1 MTTPPGLLR
10 LLVVFHESE
19 ALGAGRAVLGTFDGL
34 REYGWSPSALMP
46 ADGPFV
52 EEVSEA
58 VDDCV
63 VVPKPIAYSVRGWRA
78 GAGVGARVGSSPA
91 YLRRVRAE
99 LLRLRPHVVHANTLR
114 SLPEAAVARS
124 LGLPVVLHVHELP
137 EPSAK
142 RTAALRAAARLADV
156 LVVVSDAVA
165 AMVRRHAGSTPVV
178 VVRNGVPS
186 LPPIERSPES
196 GVVGTIGTVCRAKG
210 TDVFVESA
218 ALALARKPDLR
229 FEHVGQRG
237 LDNDVA
243 FDATVDALAGRP
255 ELAGHFTFLGR
266 LDAAAVL
273 GRWDAFVLPSR
284 SDAFPLATLE
294 AMAAGLPVIAADV
307 GGIPEQIVHLES
319 GILVPPERPD
329 LVADW
334 IVRLAEDPELRA
346 RLGRAGA
353 ERVTREFDL
362 HGQTVGMHTVYLS
375 ALNLRYAP
383 PPARDATL
391 KELA

>member
-1 MTTPPGLLR
+1 MTPADGFLR

-19 ALGAGRAVLGTFDGL
+19 ALGAGRSVLGTFADL
-34 REYGWSPSALMP
+34 RDYGWSPSALMP

-52 EEVSEA
+52 ADVA
-58 VDDCV
+58 AATDDCA
-63 VVPKPIAYSVRGWRA
+63 VVPKPIAYSLRGWRA
-78 GAGVGARVGSSPA
+78 GDGVAARAAASPA
-91 YLRRVRAE
+91 YMRRVRE
-99 LLRLRPHVVHANTLR
+99 EIVRLRPHVVHANTLR

-137 EPSAK
+137 EPGAK

-178 VVRNGVPS
+178 VVRNGAPL
-186 LPPIERSPES
+186 LPPIERSPEP
-196 GVVGTIGTVCRAKG
+196 GVVGTIGTVCREKG
-210 TDVFVESA
+210 TDVFVEAA
-218 ALALARKPDLR
+218 ALALARKPHLR

-237 LDNDVA
+237 LDNDAA
-243 FDATVDALAGRP
+243 FDATVDTLAARP
-255 ELAGHFTFLGR
+255 ELEGRLAFLGR
-266 LDAAAVL
+266 REAAAVL
-273 GRWDAFVLPSR
+273 GRWEMFVLPSR
-284 SDAFPLATLE
+284 TDAFPLATLE
-294 AMAAGLPVIAADV
+294 AMAAGVPVIAADV

-319 GILVPPERPD
+319 GILMPPGQPD
-329 LVADW
+329 VLADW
-334 IVRLAEDPELRA
+334 IVRLADDAELRT

-362 HGQTVGMHTVYLS
+362 HRQAAGMHTAYLG

-391 KELA
+391 KALA